1 LTIEPTLNYSLVS
14 DICLIQDTMRDLG
27 RDALDEIINSSGKE
41 APKIEK

>member
-1 LTIEPTLNYSLVS
+1 
-14 DICLIQDTMRDLG
+14 MRDLG